1 MFELAD
7 RLVGIYKTD
16 NCTKSITINPGS
28 FAESM
33 KVVQC
38 TQLRVLLLNVTT
50 LVSFARLITTLN
62 VTLVVSSWNRGSSG
76 IVVCRALCK
85 AVCYVKQL
93 AKAVCSTISFLKLLF
108 SHLIEV
114 QLDTLVFH
122 LEADRHMRWS
132 PGLDMSCFASKPR
145 YNALRALLMLRPG
158 QFAYQLI

>member
-28 FAESM
+28 FGESM

-38 TQLRVLLLNVTT
+38 AQLRVLLLNVTT
-50 LVSFARLITTLN
+50 LVSFAKLTTLN

-76 IVVCRALCK
+76 IVVCCALCE
-85 AVCYVKQL
+85 AVCYVKYN
-93 AKAVCSTISFLKLLF
+93 CSTISFLKLLF

-122 LEADRHMRWS
+122 LEADGHMRWS
-132 PGLDMSCFASKPR
+132 LGLDISCFASKPR
-145 YNALRALLMLRPG
+145 YTALRALLMFRI
-158 QFAYQLI
+158 FC